1 MSLLKRLFGSAGRS
15 PKARVRVCVECG
27 MPVGDHKAWCTILR
41 GQAEMR
47 DKAQAPSQ
55 DPGSSKA

>member
-1 MSLLKRLFGSAGRS
+1 
-15 PKARVRVCVECG
+15 